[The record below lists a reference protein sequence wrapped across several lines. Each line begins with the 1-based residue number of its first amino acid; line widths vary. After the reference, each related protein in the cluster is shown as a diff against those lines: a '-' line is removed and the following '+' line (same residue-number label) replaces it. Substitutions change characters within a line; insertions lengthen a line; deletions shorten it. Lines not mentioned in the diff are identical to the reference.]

1 MENYLYIMAC
11 IAGHRVEEF
20 SGWTIDYSA
29 SPFSLVRVK
38 LALNRLVPVPLS
50 CCAPT
55 IRGRGAVWAGAVQLG
70 VLLHEAHNISW
81 DHV

>member
-1 MENYLYIMAC
+1 MENYLY
-11 IAGHRVEEF
+11 
-20 SGWTIDYSA
+20 IDYSA

-55 IRGRGAVWAGAVQLG
+55 TRGRGAGWAGAVQLG
-70 VLLHEAHNISW
+70 GLVHEAHNISW
-81 DHV
+81 DHI